1 MGTTSEQPQKEV
13 LQHNEKESKLK
24 QTIKRQIT
32 FSRAL
37 LVVFFIIVITL
48 LSFQPRTLQNT
59 APDFTLDNINGE
71 QVVLS
76 EYRGE
81 VVLLEFMATWCPVC
95 REETTELLKLSQRYR
110 NQVIIITI
118 STDPNYDTVNWLNAY
133 VEAHGI
139 SWSVCRDTQDVN
151 QTYEIDAIPS
161 LVLID
166 QHQNISWRN
175 TGWANSDTLSEQI
188 AQLL

>member
-1 MGTTSEQPQKEV
+1 M
-13 LQHNEKESKLK
+13 
-24 QTIKRQIT
+24 
-32 FSRAL
+32 
-37 LVVFFIIVITL
+37 VFFIIVITL
-48 LSFQPRTLQNT
+48 LSFQPRTPQNT

-118 STDPNYDTVNWLNAY
+118 STDPNYDTVNRLNTY
-133 VEAHGI
+133 VEAYGI

-151 QTYEIDAIPS
+151 KKYEIDAIPS
-161 LVLID
+161 LILID

-175 TGWANSDTLSEQI
+175 SGWVNSDTLSEPI
-188 AQLL
+188 ARLL

>member
-13 LQHNEKESKLK
+13 LQHNEKESNLK

-48 LSFQPRTLQNT
+48 LSFQPRTPQNT

-110 NQVIIITI
+110 DQVIIITI
-118 STDPNYDTVNWLNAY
+118 STDPNYDTVNRLNTY
-133 VEAHGI
+133 VEAYGI

-151 QTYEIDAIPS
+151 KKYEIDAIPS
-161 LVLID
+161 LILID
-166 QHQNISWRN
+166 QHQNINWRN
-175 TGWANSDTLSEQI
+175 SGWVNSDTLSEPI